1 MEKFIKGIPYILFC
15 FIFCGALVIGYN
27 FISEKNNYN
36 SSSFYF
42 NCNDL
47 SVDVGESKR
56 LDAGYNFYGG
66 KGDIS
71 FQSSDTSVLTID
83 GNMIYGVMPGKVT
96 LTATFSN
103 YDVKKTCD
111 VIVEDNIDKLSLS
124 ASNVFLVPGGSY
136 TIYANI
142 PNENLVWTS
151 SSDIVT
157 VSNGYVLAH
166 GYGVAIV
173 TATSIDG
180 QSASVEISVSANTST
195 NSQPEVPVVPDNS
208 VVTPDVDITPVT
220 PNTDTIKV
228 NSVQLNTNSLTME
241 IGDTAS
247 LVATVL
253 PSNATNKS
261 VTWSSSNK
269 KVATVMNG
277 IVTATGIGKA
287 TITVKSV
294 DGDKKATVS
303 IVVKE
308 KVIPVSNVSLNNSN
322 ISMSIGN
329 SKTLKATVSPSNAT
343 NKTITWTSSNTNIAT
358 VKDGEVIAKS
368 NGAVIIT
375 ATSTNGKSASCT
387 VVIGKPTLSISK
399 TEMSIIDE
407 KTRKLTTSL
416 SYDILDQG
424 VTWSSSNTSIA
435 TVDSNGNVKAN
446 AVGTATIT
454 AKSNYDSS
462 ITVSCKVTVRA
473 ARVLFI
479 GNSKTYYPG
488 AVNDDNGIPKR
499 FKAIAKNRGY
509 EIEYTQAVIGGVALN
524 KILEDST
531 QSSKIKKKY
540 DYVIVNEGTD
550 RAYNNKDAYYNDIN
564 TIKEWTTAKNA
575 NVDIY
580 VRKFWLRIKKDSNG
594 NPDGGSTVAQI
605 RKSYENA
612 EEIANKLGLYT
623 TNDGPLFY
631 DMMDN
636 SSIHIMKYQDGVT
649 TDLTHQNATGAYLAA
664 LCFYAEVYN
673 NDPTQVTY
681 NAGIS
686 SSTAAT
692 LKSYAKK
699 HCYNN

>member
-1 MEKFIKGIPYILFC
+1 MEKLIKGIPYILLC
-15 FIFCGALVIGYN
+15 FIFCGTLVVGYS
-27 FISEKNNYN
+27 FVSKKNNYN

-42 NCNDL
+42 NCNAL
-47 SVDVGESKR
+47 SVDVGESKK

-103 YDVKKTCD
+103 YGVKKTCD
-111 VIVEDNIDKLSLS
+111 VVVEDNIDKLSLS

-151 SSDIVT
+151 NSDIVT

-173 TATSIDG
+173 TATSVDG
-180 QSASVEISVSANTST
+180 RSASVEISVSANPST
-195 NSQPEVPVVPDNS
+195 IPQPEVPIVPDDSNAS
-208 VVTPDVDITPVT
+208 NIIDVV
-220 PNTDTIKV
+220 KV
-228 NSVQLNTNSLTME
+228 NSIQLSTNSLTME
-241 IGDTAS
+241 IGDTTS
-247 LVATVL
+247 LIATVL

-294 DGDKKATVS
+294 DGNKKATVS
-303 IVVKE
+303 VVVKE
-308 KVIPVSNVSLNNSN
+308 KVVPVSNVSLNNSN
-322 ISMSIGN
+322 ISMSTGN

-343 NKTITWTSSNTNIAT
+343 DKTITWSSSNTNIAT

-375 ATSTNGKSASCT
+375 ATSTSGKSASCT

-424 VTWSSSNTSIA
+424 VIWSSSNTSIA
-435 TVDSNGNVKAN
+435 TVDSNGNVRGK
-446 AVGTATIT
+446 AVGIATIT
-454 AKSNYDSS
+454 AKSKYDSS

-550 RAYNNKDAYYNDIN
+550 RAYNNKDGYYNDIN
-564 TIKEWTTAKNA
+564 TIKTWTTAKNA

-594 NPDGGSTVAQI
+594 NPDGGSTVDQI

>member
-1 MEKFIKGIPYILFC
+1 MEKLIKGIPYILLC
-15 FIFCGALVIGYN
+15 FIFCGTLVVGYS
-27 FISEKNNYN
+27 FVSRKNNYN

-42 NCNDL
+42 NCNAL
-47 SVDVGESKR
+47 SVDVGESKK

-103 YDVKKTCD
+103 YGVKKTCD
-111 VIVEDNIDKLSLS
+111 VVVEDNIDKLSLS

-151 SSDIVT
+151 NSDIVT

-173 TATSIDG
+173 TATSVDG
-180 QSASVEISVSANTST
+180 RSASVEISVSANPST
-195 NSQPEVPVVPDNS
+195 IPQPEVPIVPDDSNAS
-208 VVTPDVDITPVT
+208 NIVSPSIDVV
-220 PNTDTIKV
+220 KV
-228 NSVQLNTNSLTME
+228 NSIQLSTNSLTME
-241 IGDTAS
+241 IGDTTS
-247 LVATVL
+247 LIATVL

-261 VTWSSSNK
+261 VTWS
-269 KVATVMNG
+269 
-277 IVTATGIGKA
+277 
-287 TITVKSV
+287 
-294 DGDKKATVS
+294 
-303 IVVKE
+303 
-308 KVIPVSNVSLNNSN
+308 
-322 ISMSIGN
+322 
-329 SKTLKATVSPSNAT
+329 
-343 NKTITWTSSNTNIAT
+343 SSNTNIAT

-375 ATSTNGKSASCT
+375 ATSTSGKSASCT

-424 VTWSSSNTSIA
+424 VIWSSSNTSVA
-435 TVDSNGNVKAN
+435 TVDSNGNVRGK

-454 AKSNYDSS
+454 AKSKYDSS

-550 RAYNNKDAYYNDIN
+550 RSYNNKDAYYNDIN
-564 TIKEWTTAKNA
+564 TIKTWTTAKNA